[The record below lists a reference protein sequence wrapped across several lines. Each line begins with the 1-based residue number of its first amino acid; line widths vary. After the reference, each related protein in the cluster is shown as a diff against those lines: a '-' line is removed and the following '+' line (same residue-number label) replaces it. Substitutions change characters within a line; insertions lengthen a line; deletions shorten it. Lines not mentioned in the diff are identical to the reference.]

1 MSSEDSL
8 DPCGEFG
15 PTQRWALVW
24 FFGAI
29 AIGAF
34 LTVKLAT
41 FDRGYYDSDGYVL
54 DYDVYAENRG
64 AFTSVGT
71 ERVDP
76 RARGSYGAAA
86 KRAASAE

>member
-1 MSSEDSL
+1 MSSEQID

-15 PTQRWALVW
+15 ATQRWALVW

-29 AIGAF
+29 ALGSF
-34 LTVKLAT
+34 VTVKLAT
-41 FDRGYYDSDGYVL
+41 FDRSYYDTDGYVL
-54 DYDVYAENRG
+54 DFDVYAENRG

-76 RARGSYGAAA
+76 RSRGSYPVAV
-86 KRAASAE
+86 KRANTE